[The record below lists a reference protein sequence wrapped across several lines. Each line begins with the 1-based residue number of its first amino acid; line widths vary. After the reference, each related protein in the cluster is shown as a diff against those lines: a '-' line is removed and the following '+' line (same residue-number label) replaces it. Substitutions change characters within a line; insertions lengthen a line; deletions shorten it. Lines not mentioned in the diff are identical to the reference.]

1 VASWTDANVSKESA
15 ALISQLHSAAYS
27 KTPVTTVYRSP
38 SRRHTQQDVNFED
51 KLSKKK
57 KKLSQRRV
65 TGVQEEWQQI
75 SYFSV
80 TQMDASDQLQCS
92 FTLSRNRINTPTN
105 FTGDIWE

>member
-57 KKLSQRRV
+57 KIIPTKSYGC
-65 TGVQEEWQQI
+65 TGRMAANIVF
-75 SYFSV
+75 FS
-80 TQMDASDQLQCS
+80 DADGC
-92 FTLSRNRINTPTN
+92 
-105 FTGDIWE
+105 